1 MKAWP
6 DRPRVEATMLN
17 PALFAALIAVAARD
31 YEAHAGEAMMW
42 PIGFL
47 LPPLV
52 LHRPTRDA
60 LPASTRTHFSTWV
73 RREPL
78 IRAGFP
84 ARAADLT
91 ALTREGLRAGL
102 RAGVL
107 TIDDGRLTGTL
118 TTPTAGGELGEILK
132 AAALVGRWLAKLD
145 QPSTA
150 FALLGVRP

>member
-17 PALFAALIAVAARD
+17 PALFAALISVAAHD
-31 YEAHAGEAMMW
+31 YQANADEAMIW
-42 PIGFL
+42 PLGFL

-52 LHRPTRDA
+52 LHRPTRDT
-60 LPASTRTHFSTWV
+60 LPTSTRTHFSTWV

-84 ARAADLT
+84 ARAAALT

-107 TIDDGRLTGTL
+107 AIDGGRLSGTL
-118 TTPTAGGELGEILK
+118 TARPAEGELGEMMK

>member
-1 MKAWP
+1 
-6 DRPRVEATMLN
+6 MLN
-17 PALFAALIAVAARD
+17 PALFATLIAVAARD
-31 YEAHAGEAMMW
+31 YEANAGEAMIW
-42 PIGFL
+42 PLGFL

-52 LHRPTRDA
+52 LHRPTRDS
-60 LPASTRTHFSTWV
+60 LPTSTRTHFSTWV

-91 ALTREGLRAGL
+91 ALTREGLRVGL

-107 TIDDGRLTGTL
+107 TIDGGRLAGRLTTGT
-118 TTPTAGGELGEILK
+118 ADGELAEILK
-132 AAALVGRWLAKLD
+132 VAALVGRWLAKLD

>member
-1 MKAWP
+1 MKPWA

-17 PALFAALIAVAARD
+17 PALFATLIAVAARD
-31 YEAHAGEAMMW
+31 YEANAGEAMIW
-42 PIGFL
+42 PLGFL

-52 LHRPTRDA
+52 LHRPTRDS
-60 LPASTRTHFSTWV
+60 LPTSTRTHFSTWV

-91 ALTREGLRAGL
+91 ALTREGLRVGL

-107 TIDDGRLTGTL
+107 TIDGGRLAGRLTTGT
-118 TTPTAGGELGEILK
+118 ADGELAEILK
-132 AAALVGRWLAKLD
+132 VAALVGRWLAKLD

>member
-17 PALFAALIAVAARD
+17 PALFAALISVAARD
-31 YEAHAGEAMMW
+31 YEANAGKAMIW
-42 PIGFL
+42 PLGFL
-47 LPPLV
+47 FPPLV
-52 LHRPTRDA
+52 LHRPTREA
-60 LPASTRTHFSTWV
+60 LPSSTRTHFSTWV

-84 ARAADLT
+84 RRAADLT
-91 ALTREGLRAGL
+91 VLTREGVRTGL
-102 RAGVL
+102 RTGVL
-107 TIDDGRLTGTL
+107 TMDEGRLAGTL
-118 TTPTAGGELGEILK
+118 TFRQADGELGEILK